1 MAQFSHSSTSLSCT
15 AQLKLWRRYRGCLQ
29 LQVIFRKRAT
39 NHRAFLRKLTYK
51 DKASYRSL
59 PPCMN
64 ESLPPCLISHRPH
77 TNESRH
83 TYGCVTPPAFEWFTA
98 HKCMIHGAQI
108 YVSLN
113 CTAYTKNSTVEVFL
127 LIYFIFVIQNNALP
141 PLPPSPP
148 SKKNNMDSDAV
159 SSVSEQW

>member
-1 MAQFSHSSTSLSCT
+1 
-15 AQLKLWRRYRGCLQ
+15 
-29 LQVIFRKRAT
+29 
-39 NHRAFLRKLTYK
+39 
-51 DKASYRSL
+51 
-59 PPCMN
+59 
-64 ESLPPCLISHRPH
+64 
-77 TNESRH
+77 
-83 TYGCVTPPAFEWFTA
+83 
-98 HKCMIHGAQI
+98 MIHGAQI